1 MSKLDIDIDTLKN
14 EYLYKLD
21 SGLNNLNNINNL
33 LERLDKPKSFSYNSY
48 IKNLPS
54 ELDNI
59 KKECLDIRNYIIKS
73 CDNYV
78 NTSNEIDE
86 IIKKNLI

>member
-1 MSKLDIDIDTLKN
+1 MSKLDINIDNLNTEFIN
-14 EYLYKLD
+14 KLD

-33 LERLDKPKSFSYNSY
+33 LERLDRPKSFSYNSY
-48 IKNLPS
+48 IKNLPN

-59 KKECLDIRNYIIKS
+59 KNECLDIKSYIIKS
-73 CDNYV
+73 CENYI

-86 IIKKNLI
+86 IIKRT